1 MLRRL
6 RRRWRALRYASALDA
21 QMDAELQLHLDL
33 EIDKLVRQ
41 GIPRDEARTAALRAF
56 GGVERVREECRDA
69 RHTAW
74 ADTLVRNV
82 RWALRVL
89 VRQPGYTI
97 AVIATLG
104 LGIGANTAVFSVIR
118 GVVLEPLP
126 YPESDRLVVLHQSS
140 SLAGQENVNVS
151 IRELY
156 DYREQLAHDFDGLV
170 EFHTMNFDLINQGEP
185 DRVSTGVVSA
195 NFFDVIGI
203 KPLLGRT
210 FVRGDERHGAD
221 AVLVLSYSY
230 WQTRFN
236 GDPRIIGRHFQMN
249 DRVHTVVGVLPPI
262 PAYPSECDVY
272 MPTSACPFRAH
283 AEVDMAGERRAFSA
297 LQVFGRLKRG
307 IPIERAAADVSTV
320 ATRFA
325 RDYPDVYP
333 ASQGFGARIVGLLPE
348 LTREARPLLAMLLG
362 ATLIILALA
371 CANIASMTLARTLNR
386 DRELALRVALGAGRR
401 QLIAQLLSE
410 SVLLAMLGGV
420 VGLIVAAGVLGGL
433 TTFVGR
439 FTPRVMDIAI
449 DVPVLAFTLV
459 LSILTGIAFGA
470 LPALLAGAE
479 PASAL
484 KQSGATANGG
494 PPRLRLQ
501 HALVVAQVA
510 LSVVLLVGAGL
521 LLTSFYRLQRVD
533 AGYRSDRVLSA
544 EVFGNF
550 TRYQDADDFI
560 RLYTPM
566 LTTLGQQPG
575 VVSAS
580 VASAVPLTAQP
591 MLSPFQIEGVA
602 GVEAERLPTADLM
615 IVSDRYFDALE
626 VPLRRGRKFQES
638 DTKESHPVVVISEAM
653 ARYWTGRDPIG
664 SRISYDKGES
674 WWTVVGVVG
683 DVRQFGLDRD
693 RVPQVYV
700 PLAQTPFGLAGRVLV
715 RTIGPPERM
724 ARAIREAVRTLDPNL
739 PVKNVS
745 TLDEQRR
752 EYLATPRLT
761 ALLLTV
767 FAGVALVVTLTG
779 LAGLIAMSVSQRTRE
794 FGLRMALG
802 ARPGQIVRG
811 VIARAALLVV
821 CGLAVGIGVATLTS
835 RALSSYL
842 FDTRPTDPATFTLV
856 ALTFLAA
863 GLAACLVPARRATR
877 VDPMLA
883 LRTE

>member
-1 MLRRL
+1 MLRRV
-6 RRRWRALRYASALDA
+6 RRRWRALRQGSALDA
-21 QMDAELQLHLDL
+21 QMDTELQLHLDL
-33 EIDKLVRQ
+33 ETDKLVRQ
-41 GIPRDEARTAALRAF
+41 GFTRDEARTAALRAF

-69 RHTAW
+69 RHIAW
-74 ADTLVRNV
+74 VDSVARNF
-82 RWALRVL
+82 RWAVRIL
-89 VRQPGYTI
+89 VRQPGYTL

-118 GVVLEPLP
+118 GVVLKPLP

-140 SLAGQENVNVS
+140 TRAGQEDVNVS

-170 EFHTMNFDLINQGEP
+170 EFHSMTFDLINQGEP
-185 DRVSTGVVSA
+185 DRVATGVVSA

-203 KPLLGRT
+203 RPLLGRT
-210 FVRGDERHGAD
+210 FVRADEQHGAD
-221 AVLVLSYSY
+221 AVLVLSYAY

-236 GDPRIIGRHFQMN
+236 GDPTIIGRHFQMN

-297 LQVFGRLKRG
+297 LQVFGRLKPG
-307 IPIERAAADVSTV
+307 VTLERAGADVSTV
-320 ATRFA
+320 ASRFA
-325 RDYPDVYP
+325 REHPDVYP
-333 ASQGFGARIVGLLPE
+333 PSQGFGARVVGLLPE

-371 CANIASMTLARTLNR
+371 CANIASMTLARTLHR

-401 QLIAQLLSE
+401 QLVAQLLSE
-410 SVLLAMLGGV
+410 SVLLAVLGGAI
-420 VGLIVAAGVLGGL
+420 GLVVAAGVLGGL

-449 DVPVLAFTLV
+449 DVPVLAFTLA
-459 LSILTGIAFGA
+459 LSVLTGIAFGA
-470 LPALLAGAE
+470 LPALLAGSE

-484 KQSGATANGG
+484 KQAGAAANGG
-494 PPRLRLQ
+494 PSRLHLQ

-521 LLTSFYRLQRVD
+521 LLTSFYRLQGVD

-550 TRYQDADDFI
+550 THYQNADDFI
-560 RLYTPM
+560 RLYTPI
-566 LTTLGQQPG
+566 LAKLGQQPG
-575 VVSAS
+575 VVSAA
-580 VASAVPLTAQP
+580 VASAVPLTARP
-591 MLSPFQIEGVA
+591 SLDPFRIEGVA
-602 GVEAERLPTADLM
+602 GVEAERLPTADFM
-615 IVSDRYFDALE
+615 IVSDRYFDTLD
-626 VPLRRGRKFQES
+626 VPLRRGRKFRDS
-638 DTKESHPVVVISEAM
+638 DTKDSHPVVVISAAM
-653 ARYWTGRDPIG
+653 ARYWTDRDPVG
-664 SRISYDKGES
+664 SRISYDNGETWS
-674 WWTVVGVVG
+674 TVVGVVG
-683 DVRQFGLDRD
+683 DVRQFGLDRE
-693 RVPQVYV
+693 RVPQVYI

-715 RTIGPPERM
+715 RTTGQPEGM
-724 ARAIREAVRTLDPNL
+724 ARVIREAVRGLDPNL
-739 PVKNVS
+739 PIKNVS
-745 TLDEQRR
+745 TLDEQRSQ
-752 EYLATPRLT
+752 YLATPRLT
-761 ALLLTV
+761 ALLLTI

-802 ARPGQIVRG
+802 AQPGQIVRG
-811 VIARAALLVV
+811 VLARAALLVV
-821 CGLAVGIGVATLTS
+821 CGLVLGISVAMFTS
-835 RALSSYL
+835 RALAAYL
-842 FDTRPTDPATFTLV
+842 FATRPTDPATFGIV
-856 ALTFLAA
+856 AVTFLAA
-863 GLAACLVPARRATR
+863 GLMACLVPARRATR

-883 LRTE
+883 LRSE